1 MTIYWSIITFTIG
14 SIFGSFY
21 NVVGLR
27 VPLRVD
33 FIKNR
38 SVCMHCKSEL
48 SWFELIPIFSYVLQK
63 GKCRHCH
70 TSISIIYP
78 IIELCTGF
86 LFLFAYINIG
96 WNFELIVIMLLISLS
111 IIVLVSDLRYML
123 IPNQILLFFLPL
135 FLIARIIQPLDP
147 WHDTIFGA
155 IGALVI
161 IGLII
166 IASQGGMG
174 YGDLKLLM
182 LLGFVLGFKKMII
195 AFMLAICFGAIVS
208 AGLLLIKKVTRKT
221 YIPFAPYITAGTLI
235 SYFYGT
241 DIQLWYTGLFQ
252 MNLPL

>member
-1 MTIYWSIITFTIG
+1 
-14 SIFGSFY
+14 
-21 NVVGLR
+21 
-27 VPLRVD
+27 
-33 FIKNR
+33 
-38 SVCMHCKSEL
+38 
-48 SWFELIPIFSYVLQK
+48 
-63 GKCRHCH
+63 
-70 TSISIIYP
+70 
-78 IIELCTGF
+78 GF

-166 IASQGGMG
+166 IASQGGMR

-182 LLGFVLGFKKMII
+182 LRGFVLGFKKMII
-195 AFMLAICFGAIVS
+195 AFMLAISFGAIVS
-208 AGLLLIKKVTRKT
+208 AGLSLVKNVTSKT
-221 YIPFAPYITAGTLI
+221 YIPLVTYITTATLNI
-235 SYFYGT
+235 
-241 DIQLWYTGLFQ
+241 
-252 MNLPL
+252 

>member
-1 MTIYWSIITFTIG
+1 MTMFWSIITFTIG

-27 VPLRVD
+27 VPLGVD
-33 FIKNR
+33 FVKSR
-38 SVCMHCKSEL
+38 SECMHCKREL
-48 SWFELIPIFSYVLQK
+48 SWHELIPIASFVLQK

-78 IIELCTGF
+78 IIEMCTGI
-86 LFLFAYINIG
+86 LFLFAYIKIG

-111 IIVLVSDLRYML
+111 IIVLVTDLRYMI

-155 IGALVI
+155 IGALVV

-166 IASQGGMG
+166 IASKGGMG

-208 AGLLLIKKVTRKT
+208 AGLLLIRKVTRKT
-221 YIPFAPYITAGTLI
+221 YIPFAPYIIAGTLI
-235 SYFYGT
+235 SYFYGSN
-241 DIQLWYTGLFQ
+241 ILLWYTGLFQ
-252 MNLPL
+252 MNVPL

>member
-1 MTIYWSIITFTIG
+1 MTIYWSIITFMIG

-27 VPLRVD
+27 VPLGVD
-33 FIKNR
+33 FLKNR
-38 SVCMHCKSEL
+38 SECVHCKSEL
-48 SWFELIPIFSYVLQK
+48 SWFELIPIFSSVLHN
-63 GKCRHCH
+63 GKCRHCL
-70 TSISIIYP
+70 TFISIYFP
-78 IIELCTGF
+78 IIELCTGC
-86 LFLFAYINIG
+86 LFLFAYINSG

-123 IPNQILLFFLPL
+123 IPTQILLLFLPL
-135 FLIARIIQPLDP
+135 FLSARIIQPLDP
-147 WHDTIFGA
+147 WHDPIFGA
-155 IGALVI
+155 LGALVI

>member
-1 MTIYWSIITFTIG
+1 G
-14 SIFGSFY
+14 
-21 NVVGLR
+21 
-27 VPLRVD
+27 VD

-38 SVCMHCKSEL
+38 SECVHCKSEL

-96 WNFELIVIMLLISLS
+96 CNFELIVIMLLISLS
-111 IIVLVSDLRYML
+111 IIIFVLYLWYML
-123 IPNQILLFFLPL
+123 IPNLILLFFLPL

-161 IGLII
+161 IVLII
-166 IASQGGMG
+166 IASHGGMG
-174 YGDLKLLM
+174 YGYLKLLM
-182 LLGFVLGFKKMII
+182 LLGVVLCFNKMII
-195 AFMLAICFGAIVS
+195 AFILAICFVAILS
-208 AGLLLIKKVTRKT
+208 AGLLLIT
-221 YIPFAPYITAGTLI
+221 
-235 SYFYGT
+235 
-241 DIQLWYTGLFQ
+241 
-252 MNLPL
+252 

>member
-1 MTIYWSIITFTIG
+1 
-14 SIFGSFY
+14 
-21 NVVGLR
+21 
-27 VPLRVD
+27 
-33 FIKNR
+33 
-38 SVCMHCKSEL
+38 
-48 SWFELIPIFSYVLQK
+48 
-63 GKCRHCH
+63 
-70 TSISIIYP
+70 
-78 IIELCTGF
+78 
-86 LFLFAYINIG
+86 
-96 WNFELIVIMLLISLS
+96 
-111 IIVLVSDLRYML
+111 
-123 IPNQILLFFLPL
+123 LPL

-208 AGLLLIKKVTRKT
+208 AGLLLIRNT
-221 YIPFAPYITAGTLI
+221 YISFALYITGGTLI

>member
-1 MTIYWSIITFTIG
+1 
-14 SIFGSFY
+14 
-21 NVVGLR
+21 
-27 VPLRVD
+27 
-33 FIKNR
+33 
-38 SVCMHCKSEL
+38 KSEL
-48 SWFELIPIFSYVLQK
+48 SWFELMPIFSYVLQK

-86 LFLFAYINIG
+86 LFLFEYIYIG

-111 IIVLVSDLRYML
+111 IIVIVSDLRYMI
-123 IPNQILLFFLPL
+123 IPNQILLFFIPL
-135 FLIARIIQPLDP
+135 FLIASIIQPLDP
-147 WHDTIFGA
+147 WHDTIFGE

-195 AFMLAICFGAIVS
+195 AFMLAICF
-208 AGLLLIKKVTRKT
+208 
-221 YIPFAPYITAGTLI
+221 
-235 SYFYGT
+235 
-241 DIQLWYTGLFQ
+241 
-252 MNLPL
+252 